1 MAYEKQLIRF
11 GAAGLESRR
20 GFCRTRQS
28 RACVSKGS
36 RLEKLC
42 RISKA
47 SEAVA
52 LADEV
57 IVVLERCDEGSR
69 QSGSLMKP

>member
-11 GAAGLESRR
+11 GQLVLKVAEAFAALVNPGHAFRR
-20 GFCRTRQS
+20 
-28 RACVSKGS
+28 VP
-36 RLEKLC
+36 LEKLC